1 MEQTQ
6 QQELQHVAKPN
17 TDKVETKNSGVPG
30 DTKKVT
36 QINLYDEK
44 AALLLQGLTLSSC
57 QPDSN
62 LLVDLQESIEP
73 VSAWQQGISV

>member
-6 QQELQHVAKPN
+6 QQQTAKPD
-17 TDKVETKNSGVPG
+17 TDTNESKNNEVPG
-30 DTKKVT
+30 DTNKVM

-62 LLVDLQESIEP
+62 LLVDLQESMEP
-73 VSAWQQGISV
+73 VSAWQQGMLL

>member
-1 MEQTQ
+1 MERTQ
-6 QQELQHVAKPN
+6 QQEIAKPN
-17 TDKVETKNSGVPG
+17 TDKDESKNNEVPG

-36 QINLYDEK
+36 QINLCDEK

-62 LLVDLQESIEP
+62 LLVDLQESMEP
-73 VSAWQQGISV
+73 VSAWQQGMIM